1 MRPDARSFREAAYA
15 GLIRR
20 AAFYAAALG
29 SLVAAL
35 PAAAQTAG
43 VPEVD
48 PEAIINAFEG
58 TFGKHAGARRSFFR
72 GVCFEG
78 EFAGRQEAK
87 ALSKAT
93 LFSGQ
98 TYPVVGRFGVG
109 GSTPASSDKA
119 KSPRGM
125 SLKVTLPNGEEFTTA
140 SLSTPVFT
148 VSSPAM
154 LVGFLKS
161 RRADPAT
168 KMPDPAK
175 VKAFNDANPDVKAQ
189 AEFLAA
195 APVAAS
201 FATIPYFSV
210 NTFKMTDGAG
220 KASYVRWS
228 FQPAAGVKGLTAE
241 ELQALPAEFLF
252 DDARK
257 RVAAAPI
264 SFTFNLH
271 VGEPGDEKAKATD
284 RWPDSRVVVPA
295 GTLTIKK
302 VEAGADGACKDI
314 TFDPLSL
321 PAGIDPSDDPVLLA
335 RSAAYAVS
343 LSRRLA
349 N

>member
-1 MRPDARSFREAAYA
+1 VD
-15 GLIRR
+15 L
-20 AAFYAAALG
+20 LQ
-29 SLVAAL
+29 SL
-35 PAAAQTAG
+35 
-43 VPEVD
+43 PEVD
-48 PEAIINAFEG
+48 PERIVDAFEG

-78 EFAGRQEAK
+78 EFTGRQEAK
-87 ALSKAT
+87 ALSKAA

-154 LVGFLKS
+154 LVGFLES

-195 APVAAS
+195 APVPAS
-201 FATIPYFSV
+201 FATISYFSV

-335 RSAAYAVS
+335 RSGAYAVS
-343 LSRRLA
+343 LTRRVTEK
-349 N
+349 